1 MHKFT
6 REVREVLRLFEQSGC
21 SPGVN
26 VSPRGRK
33 NEEDRRD
40 ALIIT
45 REKYLLIKERRHSFV
60 SHLISIPRRFSL
72 LYIPFRRGNEKR
84 IHRRM
89 KEPLTPSCKLFAIPS
104 IFHLGLFGLFGKY
117 FRSTGLNRSLHP
129 RARMTNF
136 SLSFTN
142 RTNRG
147 RTRSKKD
154 LHRGV
159 SMGEIHPD
167 THHLMLPQSYV
178 NKRNVGTWSSIHA
191 WKGRRGALGHG
202 VGPRIPLVWCH
213 FLFGHSTI
221 GPPIQR
227 PRGCHCMSQVLT
239 LIND

>member
-6 REVREVLRLFEQSGC
+6 RTGERCERFFDYS
-21 SPGVN
+21 SNPGVRPG
-26 VSPRGRK
+26 STYRPRGRK

-136 SLSFTN
+136 SRGLSF
-142 RTNRG
+142 TNRG

-159 SMGEIHPD
+159 SIRPLGCI
-167 THHLMLPQSYV
+167 
-178 NKRNVGTWSSIHA
+178 SSLVKYIPIPIT
-191 WKGRRGALGHG
+191 LCY
-202 VGPRIPLVWCH
+202 PRV
-213 FLFGHSTI
+213 T
-221 GPPIQR
+221 
-227 PRGCHCMSQVLT
+227 
-239 LIND
+239 